1 MANLALNKIATA
13 SSFVLPYEPA
23 RAIEGTGDK
32 PIRRW
37 LSIKLPCNMDVDL
50 GANYCINRW
59 VVKHM
64 ENAGWSSGYNMTDY
78 KLQGSLD
85 SKTWSDIDTVTGNSS
100 KITDRTFKPVTFRYV
115 RFYADKGIRVN
126 PKLVSIMELEIYQA
140 PASQYLSNLQLSV
153 GTLNPVFAGKT
164 TFSYTANVAYDVTSI
179 TLTPTA
185 EDSAAKITVN
195 GTSVTSGSASTP
207 INLNVGANTIT
218 VVVTASDNSAS
229 QTYTVTVTRV
239 AALTGINAIVVGG
252 ATIPLTP
259 SPFDKTK
266 LSYVGTIEYSNA
278 SFGTQNVEIT
288 PTADAG
294 VLIKYNGSA
303 INSGTAVT
311 ITPNVGDTTVKF
323 DVSAADGSG
332 MVTYE
337 VKITRKHST
346 YLGLNGIKT
355 SKGTVAPSQLTKGPS
370 FTYGVK
376 TVLSNTTTLTFT
388 AEDPSSTITL
398 TLDSSTTSAVGTIS
412 RDVAQISA
420 TAKTATVVVSS
431 SYGVSSTTY
440 TVNVSR

>member
-1 MANLALNKIATA
+1 MANLALNKTTTA

-23 RAIEGTGDK
+23 RAVEGTGDQ

-37 LSIKLPCNMDVDL
+37 LSMKLPCNMDVDL

-64 ENAGWSSGYNMTDY
+64 ENAGWTSAYNMTDF
-78 KLQGSLD
+78 KLKGSMD

-100 KITDRTFKPVTFRYV
+100 KITDSTFRSVTVRYV
-115 RFYADKGIRVN
+115 RFYAEKGIEIN
-126 PKLVSIMELEIYQA
+126 PKLASIMELEIYQA
-140 PASQYLSNLQLSV
+140 PANQYLSNLKLST

-179 TLTPTA
+179 ILTPIA

-195 GTSVTSGSASTP
+195 GTSVASGSVSTP

-218 VVVTASDNSAS
+218 VVVTTADNSAS
-229 QTYTVTVTRV
+229 QTYTLTVTRA

-252 ATIPLTP
+252 TTISLTP

-266 LSYVGTIEYSNA
+266 LSYAGTIEYSNA
-278 SFGTQNVEIT
+278 SFGTQNVAIT
-288 PTADAG
+288 PTADTG
-294 VLIKYNGSA
+294 VLIKYNGNA

-323 DVSAADGSG
+323 DISAADGSG

-337 VKITRKHST
+337 VKITRKNST
-346 YLGLNGIKT
+346 YLSGIT
-355 SKGTVAPSQLTKGPS
+355 STPGTVSPAISKGPS
-370 FTYGVK
+370 FAYIVK
-376 TVLSNTTTLTFT
+376 VTGIGTKTTLALT
-388 AEDPSSTITL
+388 AEDPLSKISL
-398 TLDSSTTSAVGTIS
+398 VVDSSTYNSTSNTLSKSITSLTSAAKIATVTVSSATGIPSHVYTIS
-412 RDVAQISA
+412 LS
-420 TAKTATVVVSS
+420 K
-431 SYGVSSTTY
+431 
-440 TVNVSR
+440 